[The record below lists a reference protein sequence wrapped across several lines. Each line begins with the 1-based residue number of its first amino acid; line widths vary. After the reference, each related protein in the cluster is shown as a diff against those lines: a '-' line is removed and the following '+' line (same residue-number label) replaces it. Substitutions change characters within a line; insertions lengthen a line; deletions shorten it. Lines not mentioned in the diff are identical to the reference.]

1 MSKID
6 KLSIDMPPN
15 SMFQPISTDYRNN
28 LTYVEY
34 LLGILKKLNE
44 MIEQVNSNT
53 EFINGYSGDIERL
66 ENEFNEL
73 VSENERFKLNLQID
87 INNQLSAFRREVTN
101 QLNVQIAGL
110 KAYVDEQDNEL
121 KDYIDGIALG
131 QIELY
136 NPSTGMMDS
145 LQNIINDMYDMDRT
159 DAITATEYD
168 GLELTA
174 TAYEAYD
181 LTASDYDFHAKSL
194 LV

>member
-136 NPSTGMMDS
+136 NPSTGMMDN

-159 DAITATEYD
+159 DAISATEYD
-168 GLELTA
+168 ALELTA

>member
-6 KLSIDMPPN
+6 KLTIDMPPN